1 MRLKNC
7 SEAKI
12 ADLKVHTLLK
22 FIMAVEKSQVDDPQ
36 EKYQRS
42 RLDNAINTAI
52 LAWTAPIC
60 VTWTASKYAK
70 NAWRWFTQ
78 HPGI

>member
-1 MRLKNC
+1 
-7 SEAKI
+7 
-12 ADLKVHTLLK
+12 
-22 FIMAVEKSQVDDPQ
+22 MAMITAEKPK
-36 EKYQRS
+36 EKYERT

-78 HPGI
+78 HPGMIDTTMIEEIIEKYNLYCHI

>member
-1 MRLKNC
+1 
-7 SEAKI
+7 
-12 ADLKVHTLLK
+12 
-22 FIMAVEKSQVDDPQ
+22 MAMVTAEKPK
-36 EKYQRS
+36 EKYERT

-70 NAWRWFTQ
+70 NAWKWFTQ
-78 HPGI
+78 HPGM

>member
-1 MRLKNC
+1 
-7 SEAKI
+7 
-12 ADLKVHTLLK
+12 
-22 FIMAVEKSQVDDPQ
+22 MAVDKSDADNSQ

-78 HPGI
+78 HPGMI